1 MNVIQKVI
9 KYLAIALAAFI
20 IMNIVSVALSILWGV
35 AWISGVAKDAQII
48 ESQEE
53 IYSTI
58 GNTDIT
64 TLKIELSASNL
75 EIKNGEMLRVE
86 TNNLNVK
93 CNQEGNQLIIKDK
106 TKNWFSKRSDES
118 QIILYMPA
126 NMLWDSVKIDSG
138 AGELNIEELATR
150 NFDFDM
156 GAGKVVIK
164 ELNVSNK
171 TEIDGGAGKIE
182 ILSGAMNNLKL
193 DTGVGEFT
201 LNAKLTG
208 RNDVNAGVGKINF
221 NLTDGTEN
229 YKIKVNKGIGSITI
243 DGKETTDGNEY
254 GHGETYIDID
264 GGVGAIEI
272 K

>member
-1 MNVIQKVI
+1 MNVVQKII
-9 KYLAIALAAFI
+9 KYLAIALAIFI
-20 IMNIVSVALSILWGV
+20 IINIVSVALSILWGV
-35 AWISGVAKDAQII
+35 AWLSGVAKDAPII

-64 TLKIELSASNL
+64 TLKIELNASNL

-93 CNQEGNQLIIKDK
+93 CNQEGSQLTIKDK
-106 TKNWFSKRSDES
+106 TKNWFSKGNDAS
-118 QIILYMPA
+118 QIILYMPE
-126 NMLWDSVKIDSG
+126 NMLWDSVKIDAG
-138 AGELNIEELATR
+138 AGKISIEELATR

-156 GAGKVVIK
+156 GAGKVVMQ

-171 TEIDGGAGKIE
+171 SEIDGGAGKIE

-193 DTGVGEFT
+193 NTGVGDFS

-208 RNDVNAGVGKINF
+208 RNDVNAGVGKLNY
-221 NLTDGTEN
+221 LTDGTEN